1 MKNLFVLCAACSLL
15 FAGCEKEELS
25 VRDATLLYCEENQEL
40 ECNWNPTDD
49 HYFRG
54 KINGRPFC
62 ISSPNNRY
70 WVLNSR
76 GKISNIST
84 DNPTFNPAT
93 TPAIATLYGFSIS
106 PPIIEQNNGIKE
118 DFAPSVT
125 IETPWIRDSTIFP
138 ETKYWDELL
147 TDGEHPL
154 RAKWEREESGFN
166 FWITWSCVFRPGL
179 NHYLRTSP
187 NRIPAIGAGLS
198 PAYGPRGNSS
208 FRISKELTGET
219 EVSLSYR
226 IVFHISCD
234 LYYSGYSGRVEY
246 YGRLEDGEYATIAT
260 IAK

>member
-1 MKNLFVLCAACSLL
+1 MKYLFVLCAACSLL

-54 KINGRPFC
+54 KINGLPFC
-62 ISSPNNRY
+62 ISSPHNRY
-70 WVLNSR
+70 WAKNEIRKVS
-76 GKISNIST
+76 IIST
-84 DNPTFNPAT
+84 ANPTFNPAT
-93 TPAIATLYGFSIS
+93 TPAIATLYSFCIS
-106 PPIIEQNNGIKE
+106 PPIIEQNNGIVE
-118 DFAPSVT
+118 DFAPHV
-125 IETPWIRDSTIFP
+125 IIDTPWIRDSTIFP

-147 TDGEHPL
+147 TGGEHPL

-179 NHYLRTSP
+179 NYYLRTSP
-187 NRIPAIGAGLS
+187 DRIPAVGAGLS

-219 EVSLSYR
+219 ETSLSYR

-246 YGRLEDGEYATIAT
+246 YGRLEEGEYATIAT